1 MQHFLLWFMPN
12 FPHLSTPF
20 LIPDQAEAYPPNPEQ
35 AQALPQAQT
44 SSIEHDQERDIIVVA
59 VLEWMPEGAT
69 APSREY
75 TL

>member
-1 MQHFLLWFMPN
+1 M
-12 FPHLSTPF
+12 PF
-20 LIPDQAEAYPPNPEQ
+20 LIPDLAEAQAEAYPPNPEQ
-35 AQALPQAQT
+35 AHALPQAQT

-69 APSREY
+69 APSCEY